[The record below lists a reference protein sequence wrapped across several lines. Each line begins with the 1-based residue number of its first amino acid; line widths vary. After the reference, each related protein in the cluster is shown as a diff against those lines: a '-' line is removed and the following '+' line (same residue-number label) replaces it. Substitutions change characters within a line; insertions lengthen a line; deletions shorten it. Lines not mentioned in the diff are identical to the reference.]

1 MVMKRT
7 IPCALLFFF
16 GLALRCANFAVA
28 DGKRS
33 EPQANSSLPHDS
45 HGGMTVAADPYSDEN
60 RAKAKFGKAN
70 PVPAGILPV
79 EVSFR
84 NETAQPIHVNL
95 NTIQLNVRFPGG
107 RRQYVDR
114 LTVGQVADAV
124 AHPNG
129 PAAPSQRRFPVGLS
143 SNGDKKVDKLMDVL
157 RPLSL
162 DADIVPPMGTIHG
175 FLFFNVSH
183 DFSLVGRSSLYIP
196 DVATV
201 PSNKP
206 LIFFEVA
213 LGAAAE

>member
-1 MVMKRT
+1 MIMKQT
-7 IPCALLFFF
+7 IPCVLLLFLGVTFT
-16 GLALRCANFAVA
+16 CANFAVA

-33 EPQANSSLPHDS
+33 GPQASSSLPHDS
-45 HGGMTVAADPYSDEN
+45 HGGVTVTADPYSDAD
-60 RAKAKFGKAN
+60 RAKAKFGKAD

-107 RRQYVDR
+107 HQQYVDC

-129 PAAPSQRRFPVGLS
+129 PAAPSQRRFPVGLPS
-143 SNGDKKVDKLMDVL
+143 SGDKKVDKLMDVL

-162 DADIVPPMGTIHG
+162 DADIVPPMSTIHG
-175 FLFFNVSH
+175 FLFFDVSH
-183 DFSLVGRSSLYIP
+183 DFSLVNRSSLYIP
-196 DVATV
+196 DIVTV

-206 LIFFEVA
+206 LIFFEIS
-213 LGAAAE
+213 LGAAVE

>member
-1 MVMKRT
+1 MIMKQT
-7 IPCALLFFF
+7 VPCALLFFF
-16 GLALRCANFAVA
+16 GLALTCANFGAA
-28 DGKRS
+28 EGKRS
-33 EPQANSSLPHDS
+33 EPQANRSLPHDS
-45 HGGMTVAADPYSDEN
+45 HGGMTVTADPYSDAD

-79 EVSFR
+79 EVSFS

-107 RRQYVDR
+107 RQQYVDC

-129 PAAPSQRRFPVGLS
+129 PAAPSQRRFPLGLS
-143 SNGDKKVDKLMDVL
+143 SSGDKKVDKLMDVL

-175 FLFFNVSH
+175 FLFFDVSH

-206 LIFFEVA
+206 LIFFEIA